1 VAADEPSAAP
11 VRVPLFYVLGSV
23 GMLLMG
29 VVGVARGMPW
39 FLSGMLAAGGVMGLL
54 TGGHQYGP

>member
-1 VAADEPSAAP
+1 
-11 VRVPLFYVLGSV
+11 
-23 GMLLMG
+23 
-29 VVGVARGMPW
+29 VARGMPW